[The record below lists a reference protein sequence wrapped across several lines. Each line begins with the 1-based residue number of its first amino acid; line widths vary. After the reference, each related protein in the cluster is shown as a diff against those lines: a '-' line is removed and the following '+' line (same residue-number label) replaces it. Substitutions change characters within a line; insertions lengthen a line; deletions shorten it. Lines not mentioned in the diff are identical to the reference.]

1 MPFVVPSQ
9 RLAHADRSVIAF
21 SYCSWLYF
29 CFAAP
34 HSTRAFVHAYIE
46 ETRGDVGA
54 LANLRKRI
62 SERDGARLDEVFL
75 AREWAAM
82 SELGP
87 AKIFEDFLRRLW
99 KDAVLRRLGEMP
111 MRGDEALE
119 RRRLQLS
126 MLSRKFQKTP
136 WRIVSALM
144 LPSSLV

>member
-1 MPFVVPSQ
+1 M
-9 RLAHADRSVIAF
+9 
-21 SYCSWLYF
+21 YF

-144 LPSSLV
+144 LPSSLA